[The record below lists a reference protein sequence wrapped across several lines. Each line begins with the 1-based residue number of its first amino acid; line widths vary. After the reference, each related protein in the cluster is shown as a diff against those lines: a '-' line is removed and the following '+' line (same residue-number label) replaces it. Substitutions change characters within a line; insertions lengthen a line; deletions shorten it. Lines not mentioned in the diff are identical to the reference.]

1 MSRGEGVTAARFE
14 IALKGLCLCEC
25 FKCDVG
31 FYLPWHVLGGM
42 RNLAGI
48 VLGEAGAEV
57 GSAADIA
64 LVGVRDTAKDVG
76 VVHGELLLGVYDACF
91 FIELVLLCSLLLWS

>member
-48 VLGEAGAEV
+48 VLGEAGAKI
-57 GSAADIA
+57 GCAADVTLI
-64 LVGVRDTAKDVG
+64 GMGETAENVG
-76 VVHGELLLGVYDACF
+76 VVH
-91 FIELVLLCSLLLWS
+91 VLFLSFL